1 MFSCVFVYIAHF
13 TGFSRFVLHFQHCFC
28 IIQIRIPDY
37 LIVYWALSSP
47 QRKSK
52 HSTYNNMK
60 EGDFLMK
67 YGHFDDVHQ
76 EYVITTPKTPLPWIN
91 YLGCNEFSVWYPTP
105 AADIPSIRMPNCCVW
120 PVIVTIMYRQTS
132 TANICILRMEIPY
145 GIPAGSLRRPS
156 WILTSA
162 VTVSVTAVSPLPRTV
177 LRLPCSPSFLW
188 MITVRS
194 LSWLWPTEA
203 PRTRSCPYSLM

>member
-1 MFSCVFVYIAHF
+1 MFPHCFVYIAHF
-13 TGFSRFVLHFQHCFC
+13 TGFFK
-28 IIQIRIPDY
+28 IRIAFFPLLLY
-37 LIVYWALSSP
+37 NTNQKSGALNRLLNIKHSAA
-47 QRKSK
+47 KNK

-105 AADIPSIRMPNCCVW
+105 AADILSIKMQSCCVW
-120 PVIVTIMYRQTS
+120 PVIVIITYRPTS
-132 TANICILRMEIPY
+132 TVNICTLRTEIPY
-145 GIPAGSLRRPS
+145 GTPAGSLRRLNWTP
-156 WILTSA
+156 TSA
-162 VTVSVTAVSPLPRTV
+162 ATVSVTAASPLPRTV
-177 LRLPCSPSFLW
+177 SRLPCSPSFLW
-188 MITVRS
+188 TIIARS
-194 LSWLWPTEA
+194 PSWPWPTVA